1 MKRTWWLVLSLLMF
15 LFIVAG
21 CAQIEVGIKIDS
33 DATIPKARI
42 AISTSDV
49 NVYSQ
54 LKKAA
59 LNEYKKLS
67 EEEKSYVEIQSKED
81 KSPYVIAW
89 VWSFPNQEKAQE
101 FTQQF
106 LGSTAKLSKD
116 QDMGLVILEA
126 SLKGEE
132 MGVALDKMG
141 AATVRPF
148 LGNVTLSLKAFMPG
162 EVISFVEGKV
172 DKNVW
177 NLEMNVGKV
186 YKEKPTYD
194 IEVISREK

>member
-1 MKRTWWLVLSLLMF
+1 MKRTWWLVLSLLMV

-81 KSPYVIAW
+81 KSPYIIAW

>member
-148 LGNVTLSLKAFMPG
+148 LGNVTLALKAFMPG

>member
-148 LGNVTLSLKAFMPG
+148 LGNVTLALKAFMPG

-172 DKNVW
+172 NKNVW
-177 NLEMNVGKV
+177 TFEMNVGKV

>member
-1 MKRTWWLVLSLLMF
+1 MKRTWWLVLSLLMV

-148 LGNVTLSLKAFMPG
+148 LGNVTLALKAFMPG

-172 DKNVW
+172 NKNVW
-177 NLEMNVGKV
+177 TFEMNVGKV

>member
-1 MKRTWWLVLSLLMF
+1 MKRTWWLVLSLLMV

-21 CAQIEVGIKIDS
+21 CAQIEVGIKVDS

-42 AISTSDV
+42 AISTADV

-89 VWSFPNQEKAQE
+89 VWSFPDQEKAQE

-106 LGSTAKLSKD
+106 LGSAAKLSKD

-132 MGVALDKMG
+132 MGAALDKMG
-141 AATVRPF
+141 AGTVRPF
-148 LGNVTLSLKAFMPG
+148 LGNVTLALKAFMPG

-177 NLEMNVGKV
+177 TLEMNVGKV

>member
-1 MKRTWWLVLSLLMF
+1 MKRTWWLVLSLLMV